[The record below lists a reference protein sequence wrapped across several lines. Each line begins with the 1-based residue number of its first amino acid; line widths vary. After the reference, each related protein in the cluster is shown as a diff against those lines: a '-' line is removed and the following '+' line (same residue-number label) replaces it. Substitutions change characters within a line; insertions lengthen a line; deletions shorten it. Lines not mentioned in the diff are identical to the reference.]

1 MQLSRLW
8 RPTKLSEVVGQD
20 AVVSSLQKMFDKDK
34 IPQAILLSG
43 SSGCGK
49 TTLAR
54 IIARKLLKRKIKE
67 NDFDFREINAAMSRG
82 IDTVR
87 EINEAMGYKGTKGGN
102 RVFYLDE
109 AHQLTQKK
117 GGDAQTAL
125 LKMLEDPPPHVYF
138 ILATTEPTQLLIT
151 IRNRCQHFKIKP
163 LTNLAIQQMMAA
175 CMIHQFESTGEI
187 ISVSERVQAKIIEC
201 SEGSGRM
208 ALNFLER
215 VILETDE
222 KAQLAT
228 IFSRDTEKKAID
240 LARQLVSPKVK
251 WPEIKPILVDM
262 DDEPETVRYVMLAY
276 FSKILLDNGPLAP
289 RADGIITSFWD
300 SFREVGKAGLISTC
314 WKIVARTKR

>member
-20 AVVSSLQKMFDKDK
+20 AVVSSLQKMFDKNK

-43 SSGCGK
+43 ASGCGK

-54 IIARKLLKRKIKE
+54 IIARKLLKRKIEE
-67 NDFDFREINAAMSRG
+67 NDYDFREINAAISRG

-87 EINEAMGYKGTKGGN
+87 EINEAMGYKGSAGGN

-138 ILATTEPTQLLIT
+138 ILATTEPAQLLAT
-151 IRNRCQHFKIKP
+151 IRNRCQHFKVKP
-163 LTNLAIQQMMAA
+163 LTDAAIQ
-175 CMIHQFESTGEI
+175 
-187 ISVSERVQAKIIEC
+187 SVITCCLIKEAVEGRTFKLSKVVMAKIIEC

-240 LARQLVSPKVK
+240 LARKLVSPKVK
-251 WPEIKPILVDM
+251 WPEVKPILVEM

-276 FSKILLDNGPLAP
+276 FSKILLDNGPLAT